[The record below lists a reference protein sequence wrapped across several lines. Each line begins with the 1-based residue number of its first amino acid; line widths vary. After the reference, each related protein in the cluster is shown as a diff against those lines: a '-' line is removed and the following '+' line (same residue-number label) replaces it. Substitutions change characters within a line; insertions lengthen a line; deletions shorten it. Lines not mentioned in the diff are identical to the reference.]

1 MTQEQIT
8 VGLEVGNYASATVAT
23 GIQRLISNVHEH
35 LTDYWKSRGI
45 HLAPTLC
52 QKASVIDFESR
63 LASSALGR
71 AFVSSPRV
79 SPDDC
84 DALLLLDLDNGVDY
98 QRLRTLR
105 KTRGTAVIAVIYDV
119 LPLIHPE
126 WFPEHGKRN
135 FQLYLQQVLYAATH
149 IVVNSE
155 KVRSDLFR
163 LGWMIEQDV
172 SVIHLG
178 AAFPRQRPRQ
188 LPDDQVSLL
197 YVSTI
202 EPRKGHDVLLDAFEL
217 LIHQGVDVNLAL
229 VGHRGWNIE
238 EVIRRIESHPEFG
251 GRLKWYEGISDQEI
265 TQLARESNIGVMPSR
280 GEGFGL
286 FIEEGLQMGLKMVAS
301 DIPEFVERSQPN
313 LSFSSL
319 NPVALADAILAAH
332 KTKWI
337 SDTHPR
343 TMRNFSYDFSKL
355 VERLVGCSTPQ

>member
-1 MTQEQIT
+1 MTQEHTTI
-8 VGLEVGNYASATVAT
+8 GLEVGNYASATVAT

-52 QKASVIDFESR
+52 QKASHIDFESR
-63 LASSALGR
+63 LAQSALGR
-71 AFVSSPRV
+71 AFVSAPRV
-79 SPDDC
+79 APDDC
-84 DALLLLDLDNGVDY
+84 DAILLLDLDNGVDY
-98 QRLRTLR
+98 QRLRMLR
-105 KTRGTAVIAVIYDV
+105 ESRETVILAFIHDV
-119 LPLIHPE
+119 LPLHHPE

-149 IVVNSE
+149 VVVNSE
-155 KVRSDLFR
+155 KVKSDLLS
-163 LGWMIEQDV
+163 LGWRIKQDV

-238 EVIRRIESHPEFG
+238 EVIRRIESHPELG
-251 GRLKWYEGISDQEI
+251 GRLRWYEGISDQEI
-265 TQLARESNIGVMPSR
+265 AQLARESNIGVMPSR
-280 GEGFGL
+280 SEGFGL
-286 FIEEGLQMGLKMVAS
+286 FIEEGLQMGLKMIAS
-301 DIPEFVERSQPN
+301 EIPEFVERSQPN
-313 LSFSSL
+313 LSFCSL
-319 NPVALADAILAAH
+319 NPVALAEAILAVH

-337 SDTHPR
+337 SGTSPR